1 MKGLTISRKLLLMFV
16 VNVIVIGAIAA
27 IVFQSFQGLSD
38 SIAYSSSTVGN
49 YKADLDELRSE
60 QSRLEALTQPF
71 YLNVTPESVEEAK
84 NALGIAFESMDGSI
98 GKLLGQEYRSVHD
111 LIVIDSAGNVRTST
125 LSGRQLTAGE
135 ELNSIRNGLKE
146 KISPMADSLASSAL
160 KQAANESKLSA
171 SLPDVAVA
179 FGDFRAVRKRLIFL
193 YRRKAGLV
201 EGMPEYEKFMAA
213 MMGGEKGHQV
223 GSTLDDN
230 LFYQL
235 EKQIEELNALL
246 AEEGDDRSKRMVVPV
261 GGIQTSDKSG
271 DAERNSR
278 VDVGLG
284 RFDQFLLENQA
295 LRARYVT
302 TTKKFRNY
310 VASVNNIQVS
320 SAYKTFNRRMQK
332 AFKAMES
339 HIKSNKRSEDLSDQ
353 FAILNAKL
361 SGGLADLNRTI
372 EAERKRISEGILSDG
387 QHFLQVLIGLAVIG
401 ALISLVIGLFVK
413 RSITRPVDELVEVA
427 KDIAQG
433 EGDLTKRLSV
443 SETGE
448 LGQLSGWFN
457 SFLQR
462 LSDLIVEIKDFA
474 VNIKHASQEIASGN
488 QDLSERT
495 HRQSAALQETASSME
510 QMNSIIQNSA
520 EDAKKAFERTQESQS
535 TVDDSRSN
543 LLTAV
548 QETIDSNQEML
559 TNVLQTN
566 VRVVD
571 GMADISA
578 NSEKMAGIVTLMND
592 IAFQTNLLAL
602 NASVE
607 AARAGEHGKGF
618 AVVATEVRKL
628 ASRSAKASEEIGELV
643 ETNLESVSAGQ
654 VLVQDGG
661 RVLEDRRVKVDSML
675 SSLQESSTSNLTHIQ
690 NAFRELA
697 EVMENI
703 KTASEEQAK
712 GVSEVNQAIADM
724 ERLTQGNASLVEQN
738 AAASNS
744 MASDTLRLTRLLDA
758 FQVGQRATGPVEED
772 GGYDPETPVDDA
784 RADDEQLK
792 YYAPYLTEEKTHSG
806 SVDDD
811 SDHRSATGQRPTDA
825 VLISSQRREH
835 SGTGEFSEFDS
846 EKPFR

>member
-1 MKGLTISRKLLLMFV
+1 MKGLTISRKLLLIFL

-27 IVFQSFQGLSD
+27 IVFQSFQDLSD
-38 SIAYSSSTVGN
+38 SITYSSSTVGN

-84 NALGIAFESMDGSI
+84 YTLGLALEYIDQSM
-98 GKLLGQEYRSVHD
+98 GKLLGAEYASVRNLAIQPAEGD
-111 LIVIDSAGNVRTST
+111 AASSSPMIM
-125 LSGRQLTAGE
+125 GE
-135 ELNSIRNGLKE
+135 ELKAIQSVLDESIA
-146 KISPMADSLASSAL
+146 PMIDSMASSAL
-160 KQAANESKLSA
+160 KQVVNEGKLSA

-179 FGDFRAVRKRLIFL
+179 FGDFRAVRKRLGFL
-193 YRRKAGLV
+193 YRRKASLV
-201 EGMPEYEKFMAA
+201 AGMPEYEKFMAA
-213 MMGGEKGHQV
+213 MMGGEKGHQTA
-223 GSTLDDN
+223 STLDDN

-246 AEEGDDRSKRMVVPV
+246 AEGEDDR
-261 GGIQTSDKSG
+261 
-271 DAERNSR
+271 
-278 VDVGLG
+278 VDTGLG
-284 RFDQFLLENQA
+284 RFDQLLLDHQA

-302 TTKKFRNY
+302 TKNKFRDY
-310 VASVNNIQVS
+310 VSSVNNVQVS
-320 SAYKTFNRRMQK
+320 SVYKTFDRRTLK

-339 HIKSNKRSEDLSDQ
+339 HIKSSKRSEDLSDQ

-372 EAERKRISEGILSDG
+372 EAERKRVSEGILSDG
-387 QHFLQVLIGLAVIG
+387 QNFLQVLIGLAVIG
-401 ALISLVIGLFVK
+401 ALISLMIGLFVK

-457 SFLQR
+457 LFLQR
-462 LSDLIVEIKDFA
+462 IGDLIIEIKDFA
-474 VNIKHASQEIASGN
+474 GNIEHASQEIASGN
-488 QDLSERT
+488 KDLSERT

-520 EDAKKAFERTQESQS
+520 EDAKKAFERTQDSQG

-566 VRVVD
+566 VKVVD

-602 NASVE
+602 NASIE

-628 ASRSAKASEEIGELV
+628 ASRSAKASEEIGGLV
-643 ETNLESVSAGQ
+643 ETNLESVGAGQ
-654 VLVQDGG
+654 MLVQEGG
-661 RVLEDRRVKVDSML
+661 RELEERRVNVDSML

-738 AAASNS
+738 AAASDS

-758 FQVGQRATGPVEED
+758 FQVGHRPTGQSEED
-772 GGYDPETPVDDA
+772 GDHYPETLGGA
-784 RADDEQLK
+784 ASGDDEKLK
-792 YYAPYLTEEKTHSG
+792 YYAPYLTEENPKPG
-806 SVDDD
+806 SAERHL
-811 SDHRSATGQRPTDA
+811 DHRSATEQGLTDA
-825 VLISSQRREH
+825 ELIPARRAESSK
-835 SGTGEFSEFDS
+835 TGEFSEFDS

>member
-1 MKGLTISRKLLLMFV
+1 M
-16 VNVIVIGAIAA
+16 
-27 IVFQSFQGLSD
+27 
-38 SIAYSSSTVGN
+38 
-49 YKADLDELRSE
+49 
-60 QSRLEALTQPF
+60 
-71 YLNVTPESVEEAK
+71 
-84 NALGIAFESMDGSI
+84 
-98 GKLLGQEYRSVHD
+98 
-111 LIVIDSAGNVRTST
+111 
-125 LSGRQLTAGE
+125 
-135 ELNSIRNGLKE
+135 
-146 KISPMADSLASSAL
+146 
-160 KQAANESKLSA
+160 
-171 SLPDVAVA
+171 
-179 FGDFRAVRKRLIFL
+179 
-193 YRRKAGLV
+193 
-201 EGMPEYEKFMAA
+201 
-213 MMGGEKGHQV
+213 
-223 GSTLDDN
+223 
-230 LFYQL
+230 FYQL

-246 AEEGDDRSKRMVVPV
+246 AEGEDDR
-261 GGIQTSDKSG
+261 
-271 DAERNSR
+271 
-278 VDVGLG
+278 VDTGLG
-284 RFDQFLLENQA
+284 RFDQLLLDHQA

-302 TTKKFRNY
+302 TKNKFRDY
-310 VASVNNIQVS
+310 VSSVNNVQVS
-320 SAYKTFNRRMQK
+320 SVYKTFDRRTLK

-339 HIKSNKRSEDLSDQ
+339 HIKSSKRSEDLSDQ

-372 EAERKRISEGILSDG
+372 EAERKRVSEGILSDG
-387 QHFLQVLIGLAVIG
+387 QNFLQVLIGLAVIG
-401 ALISLVIGLFVK
+401 ALISLMIGLFVK

-457 SFLQR
+457 LFLQR
-462 LSDLIVEIKDFA
+462 IGDLIIEIKDFA
-474 VNIKHASQEIASGN
+474 GNIEHASQEIASGN
-488 QDLSERT
+488 KDLSERT

-520 EDAKKAFERTQESQS
+520 EDAKKAFERTQDSQG

-566 VRVVD
+566 VKVVD

-602 NASVE
+602 NASIE

-628 ASRSAKASEEIGELV
+628 ASRSAKASEEIGGLV
-643 ETNLESVSAGQ
+643 ETNLESVGAGQ
-654 VLVQDGG
+654 MLVQEGG
-661 RVLEDRRVKVDSML
+661 RELEERRVNVDSML

-738 AAASNS
+738 AAASDS
-744 MASDTLRLTRLLDA
+744 MASDTLRLTRLLDG
-758 FQVGQRATGPVEED
+758 FQVGHRPTGQSEED
-772 GGYDPETPVDDA
+772 GDHYPETLRGA
-784 RADDEQLK
+784 ASGDDEKLK
-792 YYAPYLTEEKTHSG
+792 YYAPYLTEENPKPG
-806 SVDDD
+806 SAERHL
-811 SDHRSATGQRPTDA
+811 DHRSATEQGLTDA
-825 VLISSQRREH
+825 ELIPARRAESSK
-835 SGTGEFSEFDS
+835 TGEFSEFDS

>member
-1 MKGLTISRKLLLMFV
+1 MKGLTISRKLLLIFL

-38 SIAYSSSTVGN
+38 SITYSSSTVGN

-84 NALGIAFESMDGSI
+84 YTLGLALEYIDQSM
-98 GKLLGQEYRSVHD
+98 GKLLGAEYASVRNLAIQPAEGD
-111 LIVIDSAGNVRTST
+111 AASSSPMIM
-125 LSGRQLTAGE
+125 GE
-135 ELNSIRNGLKE
+135 ELKAIQSVLDESIA
-146 KISPMADSLASSAL
+146 PMIDSMASSAL
-160 KQAANESKLSA
+160 KQVVNEGKLSA

-179 FGDFRAVRKRLIFL
+179 FGDFRAVRKRLSFL
-193 YRRKAGLV
+193 YRRKASLV
-201 EGMPEYEKFMAA
+201 AGMPEYEKFMAA
-213 MMGGEKGHQV
+213 MMGGEKGHQTA
-223 GSTLDDN
+223 STLDDN

-246 AEEGDDRSKRMVVPV
+246 AEGEDDR
-261 GGIQTSDKSG
+261 
-271 DAERNSR
+271 
-278 VDVGLG
+278 VDTGLG
-284 RFDQFLLENQA
+284 RFDQFLLDHQA

-302 TTKKFRNY
+302 TKNKFRDY
-310 VASVNNIQVS
+310 VSSVNNVQVS
-320 SAYKTFNRRMQK
+320 SVYKTFDRRTLK

-339 HIKSNKRSEDLSDQ
+339 HIKSSKRSEDLSDQ

-372 EAERKRISEGILSDG
+372 EAERKRVSEGILSDG
-387 QHFLQVLIGLAVIG
+387 QNFLQVLIGLAVIG
-401 ALISLVIGLFVK
+401 ALISLMIGLFVK

-457 SFLQR
+457 LFLQR
-462 LSDLIVEIKDFA
+462 IGDLIIEIKDFA
-474 VNIKHASQEIASGN
+474 GNIEHASQEIASGN
-488 QDLSERT
+488 KDLSERT

-520 EDAKKAFERTQESQS
+520 EDAKKAFERTQDSQG

-566 VRVVD
+566 VKVVD

-602 NASVE
+602 NASIE

-628 ASRSAKASEEIGELV
+628 ASRSAKASEEIGGLV
-643 ETNLESVSAGQ
+643 ETNLESVGAGQ
-654 VLVQDGG
+654 MLVQEGG
-661 RVLEDRRVKVDSML
+661 RELEERRVNVDSML

-738 AAASNS
+738 AAASDS

-758 FQVGQRATGPVEED
+758 FQVGHRPTGQSEED
-772 GGYDPETPVDDA
+772 GDHYPETLGGA
-784 RADDEQLK
+784 ASGDDEKLK
-792 YYAPYLTEEKTHSG
+792 YYAPYLTEENPKPG
-806 SVDDD
+806 SAERHL
-811 SDHRSATGQRPTDA
+811 DHRSATEQGLTDA
-825 VLISSQRREH
+825 ELIPARRAESSK
-835 SGTGEFSEFDS
+835 TGEFSEFDS

>member
-1 MKGLTISRKLLLMFV
+1 MKGLTISRKLLLIFA

-27 IVFQSFQGLSD
+27 IVFQSFQDLSD
-38 SIAYSSSTVGN
+38 SITYSSSTVGN

-84 NALGIAFESMDGSI
+84 YTLGLALEYIDQSM
-98 GKLLGQEYRSVHD
+98 GKLLGAEYASVRNLAIQPAEGD
-111 LIVIDSAGNVRTST
+111 AASSSPMIM
-125 LSGRQLTAGE
+125 GE
-135 ELNSIRNGLKE
+135 ELKAIQSVLDESIA
-146 KISPMADSLASSAL
+146 PMIDSMASSAL
-160 KQAANESKLSA
+160 KQVVNEGKLSA

-179 FGDFRAVRKRLIFL
+179 FGDFRAVRKRLGFL
-193 YRRKAGLV
+193 YRRKASLV
-201 EGMPEYEKFMAA
+201 AGMPEYEKFMAA
-213 MMGGEKGHQV
+213 MMGGEKGHQTA
-223 GSTLDDN
+223 STLDDN

-246 AEEGDDRSKRMVVPV
+246 AEGEDDR
-261 GGIQTSDKSG
+261 
-271 DAERNSR
+271 
-278 VDVGLG
+278 VDTGLG
-284 RFDQFLLENQA
+284 RFDQFLLDHQA

-302 TTKKFRNY
+302 TKNKFRDY
-310 VASVNNIQVS
+310 VSSVNNVQVS
-320 SAYKTFNRRMQK
+320 SVYKTFDRRTLK

-339 HIKSNKRSEDLSDQ
+339 HIKSSKRSEDLSDQ

-372 EAERKRISEGILSDG
+372 EAERKRVSEGILSDG
-387 QHFLQVLIGLAVIG
+387 QNFLQVLIGLAVIG
-401 ALISLVIGLFVK
+401 ALISLMIGLFVK

-457 SFLQR
+457 LFLQR
-462 LSDLIVEIKDFA
+462 IGDLIIEIKDFA
-474 VNIKHASQEIASGN
+474 GNIEHASQEIASGN
-488 QDLSERT
+488 KDLSERT

-520 EDAKKAFERTQESQS
+520 EDAKKAFERTQDSQG

-566 VRVVD
+566 VKVVD

-602 NASVE
+602 NASIE

-628 ASRSAKASEEIGELV
+628 ASRSAKASEEIGGLV
-643 ETNLESVSAGQ
+643 ETNLESVGAGQ
-654 VLVQDGG
+654 MLVQEGG
-661 RVLEDRRVKVDSML
+661 RELEERRVNVDSML

-738 AAASNS
+738 AAASDS

-758 FQVGQRATGPVEED
+758 FQVGHRPTGQSEED
-772 GGYDPETPVDDA
+772 GDHYPETLRGA
-784 RADDEQLK
+784 ASGDDEKLK
-792 YYAPYLTEEKTHSG
+792 YYAPYLTEENPKPG
-806 SVDDD
+806 SAERHL
-811 SDHRSATGQRPTDA
+811 DHRSATEQGLTDA
-825 VLISSQRREH
+825 ELIPARRAESSK
-835 SGTGEFSEFDS
+835 TGEFSEFDS

>member
-1 MKGLTISRKLLLMFV
+1 MKGLTISRKLLLIFA
-16 VNVIVIGAIAA
+16 VNVIVIGGIAA
-27 IVFQSFQGLSD
+27 IVFQSFQDLSD
-38 SIAYSSSTVGN
+38 SITYSSRTVGN

-84 NALGIAFESMDGSI
+84 YTLGLALEYIDQSM
-98 GKLLGQEYRSVHD
+98 GKLLGAEYESVRNLAIQPAEGD
-111 LIVIDSAGNVRTST
+111 AASSSPMIM
-125 LSGRQLTAGE
+125 GE
-135 ELNSIRNGLKE
+135 ELKAIQSVLDESIA
-146 KISPMADSLASSAL
+146 PMIDSIASSAL
-160 KQAANESKLSA
+160 KQVVNEGKLSA

-179 FGDFRAVRKRLIFL
+179 FGDFRAVRKRLSFL
-193 YRRKAGLV
+193 YRRKASLV
-201 EGMPEYEKFMAA
+201 AGMPEYEKFMAA
-213 MMGGEKGHQV
+213 MMGGEKGHQAA
-223 GSTLDDN
+223 STLDDN

-246 AEEGDDRSKRMVVPV
+246 AEGEDDR
-261 GGIQTSDKSG
+261 
-271 DAERNSR
+271 
-278 VDVGLG
+278 VDTGLG
-284 RFDQFLLENQA
+284 RFDQFLLDHQA

-302 TTKKFRNY
+302 TKNKFRDY
-310 VASVNNIQVS
+310 VSSVNNVQVS
-320 SAYKTFNRRMQK
+320 SVYKTFDRRTLK

-339 HIKSNKRSEDLSDQ
+339 HIKSSKRSEDLSDQ

-372 EAERKRISEGILSDG
+372 EAERKRVSEGILSDG
-387 QHFLQVLIGLAVIG
+387 QNFLQVLIGLAVIG
-401 ALISLVIGLFVK
+401 ALISLMIGLFVK

-457 SFLQR
+457 LFLQR
-462 LSDLIVEIKDFA
+462 IGDLIIEIKDFA
-474 VNIKHASQEIASGN
+474 GNIEHASQEIASGN
-488 QDLSERT
+488 KDLSERT

-520 EDAKKAFERTQESQS
+520 EDAKKAFERTQDSQG

-566 VRVVD
+566 VKVVD

-602 NASVE
+602 NASIE

-628 ASRSAKASEEIGELV
+628 ASRSAKASEEIGGLV
-643 ETNLESVSAGQ
+643 ETNLESVGAGQ
-654 VLVQDGG
+654 MLVQEGG
-661 RVLEDRRVKVDSML
+661 RELEERRVNVDSML

-738 AAASNS
+738 AAASDS

-758 FQVGQRATGPVEED
+758 FQVGHRPTGQSEED
-772 GGYDPETPVDDA
+772 GDHYPETLGGA
-784 RADDEQLK
+784 ASGDDEKLK
-792 YYAPYLTEEKTHSG
+792 YYAPYLTEENSKPG
-806 SVDDD
+806 SAERHL
-811 SDHRSATGQRPTDA
+811 DHRSATEQGLTDA
-825 VLISSQRREH
+825 ELIPARRAESSK
-835 SGTGEFSEFDS
+835 TGEFSEFDS

>member
-1 MKGLTISRKLLLMFV
+1 MKGLTISRKLLLIFA

-27 IVFQSFQGLSD
+27 IVFQSFQDLSD
-38 SIAYSSSTVGN
+38 SITYSSSTVGN

-84 NALGIAFESMDGSI
+84 YTLGLALEYIDQSM
-98 GKLLGQEYRSVHD
+98 GKLLGAEYASVRNLAIQPAEGD
-111 LIVIDSAGNVRTST
+111 AASSSPMIM
-125 LSGRQLTAGE
+125 GE
-135 ELNSIRNGLKE
+135 ELKAIQSVLDESIA
-146 KISPMADSLASSAL
+146 PMIDSMASSAL
-160 KQAANESKLSA
+160 KQVVNEGKLSA

-179 FGDFRAVRKRLIFL
+179 FGDFRAVRKRLGFL
-193 YRRKAGLV
+193 YRRKASLV
-201 EGMPEYEKFMAA
+201 AGMPEYEKFMAA
-213 MMGGEKGHQV
+213 MMGGEKGHQTA
-223 GSTLDDN
+223 STLDDN

-246 AEEGDDRSKRMVVPV
+246 AEGEDDR
-261 GGIQTSDKSG
+261 
-271 DAERNSR
+271 
-278 VDVGLG
+278 VDTGLG
-284 RFDQFLLENQA
+284 RFDQFLLDHQA

-302 TTKKFRNY
+302 TKNKFRDY
-310 VASVNNIQVS
+310 VSSVNNVQVS
-320 SAYKTFNRRMQK
+320 SVYKTFDRRTLK

-339 HIKSNKRSEDLSDQ
+339 HIKSSKRSEDLSDQ

-372 EAERKRISEGILSDG
+372 EAERKRVSEGILSDG
-387 QHFLQVLIGLAVIG
+387 QNFLQVLIGLAVIG
-401 ALISLVIGLFVK
+401 ALISLMIGLFVK

-457 SFLQR
+457 LFLQR
-462 LSDLIVEIKDFA
+462 IGDLIIEIKDFA
-474 VNIKHASQEIASGN
+474 GNIEHASQEIASGN
-488 QDLSERT
+488 KDLSERT

-520 EDAKKAFERTQESQS
+520 EDAKKAFERTQDSQG

-566 VRVVD
+566 VKVVD

-602 NASVE
+602 NASIE

-628 ASRSAKASEEIGELV
+628 ASRSAKASEEIGGLV
-643 ETNLESVSAGQ
+643 ETNLESVGAGQ
-654 VLVQDGG
+654 MLVQEGG
-661 RVLEDRRVKVDSML
+661 RELEERRVNVDSML

-738 AAASNS
+738 AAASDS

-758 FQVGQRATGPVEED
+758 FQVGHRPTGQSEED
-772 GGYDPETPVDDA
+772 GDHYPETLGGA
-784 RADDEQLK
+784 ASGDDEKLK
-792 YYAPYLTEEKTHSG
+792 YYAPYLTEENPKPG
-806 SVDDD
+806 SAERHL
-811 SDHRSATGQRPTDA
+811 DHRSATEQGLTDA
-825 VLISSQRREH
+825 ELIPARRAESSK
-835 SGTGEFSEFDS
+835 TGEFSEFDS

>member
-1 MKGLTISRKLLLMFV
+1 MKGLTISRKLLLIFA
-16 VNVIVIGAIAA
+16 VNVIVIGGIAA
-27 IVFQSFQGLSD
+27 IVFQSFQDLSD
-38 SIAYSSSTVGN
+38 SITYSSSAVGN

-84 NALGIAFESMDGSI
+84 YTLGLALEYIDQSM
-98 GKLLGQEYRSVHD
+98 GKLLGAEYASVRNLAIQPAEGD
-111 LIVIDSAGNVRTST
+111 AASSSPMIM
-125 LSGRQLTAGE
+125 GE
-135 ELNSIRNGLKE
+135 ELKAIQSVLDESIA
-146 KISPMADSLASSAL
+146 PMIDSMASSAL
-160 KQAANESKLSA
+160 KQAVNEGKLSA

-179 FGDFRAVRKRLIFL
+179 FGDFRAVRKRLSFL
-193 YRRKAGLV
+193 YRRKASLV
-201 EGMPEYEKFMAA
+201 AGMPEYEKFMAA
-213 MMGGEKGHQV
+213 MMGGEKGHQTA
-223 GSTLDDN
+223 STLDDN

-246 AEEGDDRSKRMVVPV
+246 AEGEDDR
-261 GGIQTSDKSG
+261 
-271 DAERNSR
+271 
-278 VDVGLG
+278 VDTGLG
-284 RFDQFLLENQA
+284 RFDQLLLDHQA

-302 TTKKFRNY
+302 TKNKFRDY
-310 VASVNNIQVS
+310 VSSVNNVQVS
-320 SAYKTFNRRMQK
+320 SVYKTFDRRTLK

-339 HIKSNKRSEDLSDQ
+339 HIKSSKRSEDLSDE

-372 EAERKRISEGILSDG
+372 EAERKRVSEGILSDG
-387 QHFLQVLIGLAVIG
+387 QNFLQVLIGLAVIG
-401 ALISLVIGLFVK
+401 ALISLMIGLFVK

-457 SFLQR
+457 LFLQR
-462 LSDLIVEIKDFA
+462 IGDLIIEIKDFA
-474 VNIKHASQEIASGN
+474 GNIEHASQEIASGN
-488 QDLSERT
+488 KDLSERT

-520 EDAKKAFERTQESQS
+520 EDAKKAFERTQDSQG

-566 VRVVD
+566 VKVVD

-602 NASVE
+602 NASIE

-628 ASRSAKASEEIGELV
+628 ASRSAKASEEIGGLV
-643 ETNLESVSAGQ
+643 ETNLESVGAGQ
-654 VLVQDGG
+654 MLVQEGG
-661 RVLEDRRVKVDSML
+661 RELEERRVNVDSML

-738 AAASNS
+738 AAASDS
-744 MASDTLRLTRLLDA
+744 MASDTLRLTRLLDG
-758 FQVGQRATGPVEED
+758 FQVGHRPTGQSEED
-772 GGYDPETPVDDA
+772 GDHYPETLGGA
-784 RADDEQLK
+784 ASGDDEKLK
-792 YYAPYLTEEKTHSG
+792 YYAPYLTEENPKPG
-806 SVDDD
+806 SAERHL
-811 SDHRSATGQRPTDA
+811 DHRSATEQGLTDA
-825 VLISSQRREH
+825 ELIPARRAESSK
-835 SGTGEFSEFDS
+835 TGEFSEFDS